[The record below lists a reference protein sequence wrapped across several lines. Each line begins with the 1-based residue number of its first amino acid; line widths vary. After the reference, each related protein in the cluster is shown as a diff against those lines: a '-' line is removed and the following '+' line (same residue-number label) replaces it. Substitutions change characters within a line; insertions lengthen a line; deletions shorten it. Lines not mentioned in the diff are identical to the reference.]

1 MAIIM
6 HAAGGDSALDLP
18 KTQQLSHLQKAVGGM
33 IEVVPSTHEGYS
45 IICNEEGKLQGLP
58 VNYKATMLHWHTSDP
73 LCGDVV
79 IIRTNDLN

>member
-6 HAAGGDSALDLP
+6 HAAGGDSALNLP

-33 IEVVPSTHEGYS
+33 IEVVPSKQDGYS
-45 IICNEEGKLQGLP
+45 IICNEEGKLKDLP
-58 VNYKATMLHWHTSDP
+58 INYKATILHWHASDP

-79 IIRTNDLN
+79 IIRTNELN